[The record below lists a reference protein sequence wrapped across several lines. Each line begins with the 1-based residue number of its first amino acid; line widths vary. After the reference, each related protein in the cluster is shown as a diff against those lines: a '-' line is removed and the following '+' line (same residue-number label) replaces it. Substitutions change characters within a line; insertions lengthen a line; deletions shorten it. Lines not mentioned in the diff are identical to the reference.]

1 MKIKITACTLILFI
15 LLPLLLSCGGKE
27 ATFTPITFDFT
38 LRAVN
43 DDMGF
48 ENGYTYTNFDDGTVM
63 ISAGD
68 VSGDVMIPSELGG
81 KKVTAI
87 AEGAFKQEKTVTPVR
102 MARPLSANTLY
113 DENIHGDGKKVF
125 SIAHYQMATM
135 GNLRGNV
142 VFDATNIDRKTR
154 KDLVKKM
161 RPHFDIII
169 CKWFSTPLLTCKLRN
184 AKRERQVPE
193 EVLDRMWERFRPP
206 MSDEGFDIIE
216 EIKNYY

>member
-1 MKIKITACTLILFI
+1 MSKNVLIVMCG
-15 LLPLLLSCGGKE
+15 LPASGKSTYSE
-27 ATFTPITFDFT
+27 WLATN
-38 LRAVN
+38 A
-43 DDMGF
+43 
-48 ENGYTYTNFDDGTVM
+48 NFFRVCPDL
-63 ISAGD
+63 IRK
-68 VSGDVMIPSELGG
+68 ELYG
-81 KKVTAI
+81 
-87 AEGAFKQEKTVTPVR
+87 
-102 MARPLSANTLY
+102 
-113 DENIHGDGKKVF
+113 DENVQGDGKKVF
-125 SIAHYQMATM
+125 SIAHYQMATI
-135 GNLRGNV
+135 GNGGGNV

-193 EVLDRMWERFRPP
+193 EVLDRMWERFRAP